1 MGGADFTGH
10 AAFREALHGSQKLEI
25 DPATADM
32 IEGWVQRI
40 EGAADRMQESA
51 RSHNEAADRM
61 QSAARS
67 MGEAAGTMDNASRR
81 MR

>member
-1 MGGADFTGH
+1 MEGRDFTGH
-10 AAFREALHGSQKLEI
+10 AAFRETLHGPTKLEM

-67 MGEAAGTMDNASRR
+67 MGEAAGTMSMAARR
-81 MR
+81 